1 MQIAEKEAQLLEDD
15 RSNSSNQRSLG
26 VKSGFEFL
34 PTMSDKEKIEKWRGS
49 CANKNKKPKHD
60 PEQGGKKEPRGE
72 GCKTPMLL

>member
-34 PTMSDKEKIEKWRGS
+34 PTMSDKEKIEK
-49 CANKNKKPKHD
+49 
-60 PEQGGKKEPRGE
+60 
-72 GCKTPMLL
+72 